1 MFTSSF
7 WNMVAFAWFFFL
19 KLSWKKNPVKQTE
32 HNSIAKLGADFIS
45 LLNEVNINLGK
56 QQGEPLRPI

>member
-19 KLSWKKNPVKQTE
+19 KNPVKQTE